1 MREFS
6 TTCSKSKNCW
16 TDSGFSSRQKL
27 CASSRR
33 WCRTTNGPKI
43 TKKKSNFCSWYV
55 LPSSNCS
62 GKTHWFWLKVCS
74 GSAVCRWRTISW
86 RITLMSM
93 SALVSRR
100 KTCLPI
106 SDSLYS
112 WLNIEKS
119 SKKRFF
125 SLAVHTAVQIEAE
138 NKTKSEMVWAL
149 LRLWKGFLFYLK
161 VLSGGAYIK

>member
-1 MREFS
+1 MS
-6 TTCSKSKNCW
+6 T
-16 TDSGFSSRQKL
+16 
-27 CASSRR
+27 
-33 WCRTTNGPKI
+33 
-43 TKKKSNFCSWYV
+43 
-55 LPSSNCS
+55 
-62 GKTHWFWLKVCS
+62 
-74 GSAVCRWRTISW
+74 
-86 RITLMSM
+86 
-93 SALVSRR
+93 LVSKR
-100 KTCLPI
+100 KICLPI

-138 NKTKSEMVWAL
+138 NKTKSEMVWVL